1 MRKAST
7 IVLLL
12 TLTLAATAE
21 TGPQQKSSQPAGS
34 ASSAA
39 GKEHQT
45 PGIPESWQRVPI
57 PPLEKFSPQEPRRL
71 EFPNG
76 LIVFLQEDHELP
88 VINGTLRMRGGSRD
102 EPADKAGLNAMYS
115 EVWRTGGTKSK
126 TGDQLDDFLE
136 SHAARVET
144 SASNDSTFLSW
155 NSLKETFDQVFPVVL
170 DVLENPEFREDKIDL
185 ARKQFF
191 SVISRRNDEV
201 GEIAQRESVKLAY
214 GADSPY
220 ARTPEYYTVAG
231 IARQDL
237 VDWHKRTVAPNNI
250 ILGVYGDFDSAAMEK
265 KLRDTLGSLP
275 KGEPFPKSQIPI
287 HEAKPGIYF
296 IEKDDVNQSHI
307 SMVDLG
313 TDRRNPD
320 YYAIEVMNEIFGGGF
335 ASRLVNNVRTKQ
347 GLAYAVG
354 GGVGT
359 AYDHPG
365 ILRISVATQS
375 GTTAKAIEAVNQQ
388 LDLLIKGGV
397 TEQELKKAKDSI
409 LNSFIFAF
417 DSKDKVLNER
427 MSYEFHGYPADFL
440 EKYRSGIEK
449 VTAVDVSRVAQKY
462 VHPDHLAILV
472 VGNAKDF
479 DRELATFGKVTSID
493 ISIPQKKPGM

>member
-1 MRKAST
+1 MRGVPAFVLAIAVAS
-7 IVLLL
+7 
-12 TLTLAATAE
+12 LAQAPDHARSLPPSRQT
-21 TGPQQKSSQPAGS
+21 T
-34 ASSAA
+34 SAA
-39 GKEHQT
+39 DSEHRAV
-45 PGIPESWQRVPI
+45 GIPGSWQKVPV
-57 PPLEKFSPQEPRRL
+57 PPLHKFSPQEPRRI
-71 EFPNG
+71 EFSNG
-76 LIVFLQEDHELP
+76 LVVFLQEDHELP
-88 VINGTLRMRGGSRD
+88 VINGILRLRGGARD
-102 EPADKAGLNAMYS
+102 EPSDKAGMNAMYS

-126 TGDQLDDFLE
+126 TGDELDDFLE
-136 SHAARVET
+136 AHAARVET
-144 SASNDSTFLSW
+144 SASGDSTFLSW
-155 NSLKETFDQVFPVVL
+155 NALKENFDQVFPVVL
-170 DVLENPEFREDKIDL
+170 DVLENPEFREDKIEL
-185 ARKQFF
+185 ARKQFV
-191 SVISRRNDEV
+191 SLISRRNDEV
-201 GEIAQRESVKLAY
+201 DEIAQRESIKLAY

-220 ARTPEYYTVAG
+220 ARTPEYYTIEA
-231 IARQDL
+231 ISRQDFL
-237 VDWHKRTVAPNNI
+237 AWHKRTVVPNNMI
-250 ILGVYGDFDSAAMEK
+250 VGVFGDFDAAAMEQR
-265 KLRDTLGSLP
+265 LRQSLGSLP
-275 KGEPFPKSQIPI
+275 KGEPFPKSQIAI
-287 HEAKPGIYF
+287 HESKPGIYF
-296 IEKDDVNQSHI
+296 IEKDDVNQSQI
-307 SMVDLG
+307 NMVDLG

-359 AYDHPG
+359 AFDHPG

-388 LDLLIKGGV
+388 IAELIKGGV
-397 TEQELKKAKDSI
+397 TERELKKAKDSI

-440 EKYRSGIEK
+440 EKYRAGIET
-449 VTAVDVSRVAQKY
+449 VTAAEVDRVAKKY
-462 VHPDHLAILV
+462 LHPDHLAILV